1 MDFGKAEL
9 VKYKS
14 LADELLELVADD
26 AEMLGCADEI
36 QQIREIARKGNSADR
51 QRAVYQKAL
60 DAGAD
65 AKEAMLAVVD
75 SLIEETVAGLEE

>member
-1 MDFGKAEL
+1 M
-9 VKYKS
+9 S
-14 LADELLELVADD
+14 LLELVADD
-26 AEMLGCADEI
+26 AEMLGCSRMRFGR
-36 QQIREIARKGNSADR
+36 IREIARKGNSADR